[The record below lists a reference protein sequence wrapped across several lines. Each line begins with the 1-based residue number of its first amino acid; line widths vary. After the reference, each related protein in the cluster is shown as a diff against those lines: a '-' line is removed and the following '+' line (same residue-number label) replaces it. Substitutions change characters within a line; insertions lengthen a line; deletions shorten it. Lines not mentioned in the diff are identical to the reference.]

1 MRWDFKKLA
10 DDVEQDAGQI
20 VDAQHLEAFR
30 LKYLG
35 KKGLIPEIYSSLGTL
50 SPQEKPL
57 VGKGVNDLKGRINQ
71 ILELKKGQI
80 QEQKQGSQPSALDV
94 TIPGVSRE
102 IGHA

>member
-1 MRWDFKKLA
+1 MRWDFKKIA
-10 DDVEQDAGQI
+10 DDVEQDAGGI

-57 VGKGVNDLKGRINQ
+57 VGKGVNDLKGRITE
-71 ILELKKGQI
+71 ILEQKKAV
-80 QEQKQGSQPSALDV
+80 QEAAPSSRKEILDV

-102 IGHA
+102 TG

>member
-1 MRWDFKKLA
+1 MRWDFQKIT
-10 DDVEQDAGQI
+10 DDVEQEAGQI

-57 VGKGVNDLKGRINQ
+57 VGKGVNDLKGRITE
-71 ILELKKGQI
+71 ILELKKSVIKDGASSSGQPAAS
-80 QEQKQGSQPSALDV
+80 GH
-94 TIPGVSRE
+94 IPY
-102 IGHA
+102 